1 MIDSRGFKFTDKY
14 GQGTNEDK
22 PTELDLVNRECA
34 KLFVENLEL
43 RKRNREL
50 EKSYD
55 YTKLTDGDVA
65 FIAVVVGVVCI
76 ALGVFV
82 GVSL

>member
-1 MIDSRGFKFTDKY
+1 MIDSRGFSVTDKY
-14 GQGTNEDK
+14 GQGSYKDK
-22 PTELDLVNRECA
+22 PTQLDLANRECA

-55 YTKLTDGDVA
+55 YTKLTDGDVV